1 MVRRSKFIL
10 AALFLISLGAMPA
23 VNASATPDNGCGTTV
38 HDCPYTQM

>member
-1 MVRRSKFIL
+1 MLV
-10 AALFLISLGAMPA
+10 ALFLISLGATAA